1 MSDQSAQPGSVVLCA
16 TCGVEHAEAVRTCA
30 ICADERQWVPATG
43 QSWTSL
49 RELREAGH
57 RVQTEELETDLYG
70 LKVEPAVGIGQQAHL
85 VVTPHGSVLWDVLPF
100 IDRTAVDRIR
110 AFGPVLAI
118 TSSHPHMF
126 GVQSAWSH
134 ALEQAPILVCEPLL
148 DWVQRPD
155 AAIIG
160 WRGRHE
166 IAPGLVLHEL
176 GGHFVGSSVLHWAA
190 GAEQRGVLL
199 SSDTIHGNPDGHT
212 VTFMRSYPNRIPL
225 SAALVQRIAAG
236 VADMPFERIY
246 DNFGRGPKRD
256 AAAAVQ
262 RSAERYIRWVRG
274 DFDADTCIGLPAPGL
289 VPLNRPGH

>member
-1 MSDQSAQPGSVVLCA
+1 MGETEATHDGSVVMCA
-16 TCGVEHAEAVRTCA
+16 TCGVEHAERDGTCR
-30 ICADERQWVPATG
+30 ICADERQWVPGDG

-57 RVQTEELETDLYG
+57 RINLAELEPELYG
-70 LKVEPAVGIGQQAHL
+70 VTVVPGVGIGQQAHL
-85 VVTPHGSVLWDVLPF
+85 VVTPQGSVLWDVPPF
-100 IDRTAVDRIR
+100 IDRAAVDQIR
-110 AFGPVLAI
+110 RYGPVLAI
-118 TSSHPHMF
+118 SSSHPHMF

-134 ALEQAPILVCEPLL
+134 AFEQAPILVCEPLL

-155 AAIIG
+155 AAVTP

-176 GGHFVGSSVLHWAA
+176 GGHFHGSSALHWAA
-190 GAEQRGVLL
+190 GADGHGVLL
-199 SSDTIHGNPDGHT
+199 SSDTIHGNPDGTT

-225 SAALVQRIAAG
+225 SAAVVARLAAG
-236 VADMPFERIY
+236 VADLPFERIY

-262 RSAERYIRWVRG
+262 RSAERYIGWVRG
-274 DFDADTCIGLPAPGL
+274 DFDDLT
-289 VPLNRPGH
+289 